1 MSTIFITIPLLL
13 SSSGISLLNRAKMI
27 SIGFCLLFL
36 FHMFYVFVDIHSA
49 FYRQGSLWVQQG
61 IRMHEIISYT
71 PAKNTLFSWL
81 IFFFNTILKFP
92 VAVGIWIGLVSYY
105 KKSDGQHWIRRLF

>member
-1 MSTIFITIPLLL
+1 
-13 SSSGISLLNRAKMI
+13 
-27 SIGFCLLFL
+27 
-36 FHMFYVFVDIHSA
+36 MFYVFVDIHSA

-92 VAVGIWIGLVSYY
+92 VAVGIWIGLFSYY
-105 KKSDGQHWIRRLF
+105 KKSDGQHWTRRLF